1 MAVPRSPSVEVLIPT
16 ADRPREL
23 AVTLSGL
30 AAQQEADFD
39 VVVSDQSL
47 RTPAGRDPVVQA
59 MVRVLEAQGRRVR
72 ILPHLPRRG
81 LAEQRA
87 FLLEQSHADAVL
99 LLDDDV
105 WLEPGAVTTLTRALD
120 ELGCGFVGM
129 APQGLSYS
137 GDVRPQEQTPFEPWT
152 GPVQPETVRPGTR
165 AFGRWTLHNA
175 ANLVHIAEGLRLADG
190 DWLAYRIAWVGAC
203 VLYRRD
209 ALVEVGGFDFWP
221 LLPPEH
227 AGEDVVAQWR
237 VMERFGGAGLLPSKA
252 VHLETPTTIPRR
264 DVDAVRAV
272 LGPQPE
278 PVR

>member
-1 MAVPRSPSVEVLIPT
+1 VPQPPSVEVLIPT
-16 ADRPREL
+16 ADRPSEL

-30 AAQQEADFD
+30 AAQQDAPFD

-47 RTPAGRDPVVQA
+47 GEAAGWDPVVQA

-72 ILPHLPRRG
+72 ILRHLPRRG

-87 FLLEQSHADAVL
+87 LLLDRSRADGVL
-99 LLDDDV
+99 YLDDDV
-105 WLEPGAVTTLTRALD
+105 WLAPDAVATMRRALVD
-120 ELGCGFVGM
+120 LGCGFVGM
-129 APQGLSYS
+129 APQGLSYTA
-137 GDVRPQEQTPFEPWT
+137 DVRPQEQAPFEPWT
-152 GPVQPETVRPGTR
+152 GPVEPESVRPGTR

-175 ANLVHIAEGLRLADG
+175 ANLVHIAERLGLAEG
-190 DWLAYRIAWVGAC
+190 DRLAYRVAWVGAC

-209 ALVEVGGFDFWP
+209 ALLAVGGFDFWP
-221 LLPPEH
+221 RLPEDH

-237 VMERFGGAGLLPSKA
+237 VMERFGGAGLLPSRA

-278 PVR
+278 PAR